1 MEFHFITIKSGGS
14 STILDANQRSRFIC
28 FRDRKEAKKY
38 AGYIAEHKARF
49 GTWPEVNLSKP
60 SVKIKTLYGYTPTET
75 EPFLQLLEIT
85 HRTKEDLDNMSVLT
99 GIDYFY
105 CHRFD
110 HEDLLSLRLSGQEI
124 DGVVDEDLY
133 RENLDFNIK
142 NT

>member
-14 STILDANQRSRFIC
+14 STILDSNQRSRFIC
-28 FRDRKEAKKY
+28 FKDRREAAKY
-38 AGYIAEHKARF
+38 AGYIAAHKARF

-60 SVKIKTLYGYTPTET
+60 AIKIAPTYGYTPTDP
-75 EPFLQLLEIT
+75 EPFLDLLEIT
-85 HRTKEDLDNMSVLT
+85 HRTKEDLDNMSIMT

-110 HEDLLSLRLSGQEI
+110 HEDLLTLSMSGQEI

-142 NT
+142 NM